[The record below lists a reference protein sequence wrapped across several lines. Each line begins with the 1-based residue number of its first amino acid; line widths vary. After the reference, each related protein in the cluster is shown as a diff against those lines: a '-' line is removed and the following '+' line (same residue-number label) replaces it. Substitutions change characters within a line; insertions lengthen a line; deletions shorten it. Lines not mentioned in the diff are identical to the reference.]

1 MASIGPQLPPHL
13 QKRKR
18 TPEDE
23 TEFGSPPPKT
33 SRRDN
38 NDEIALDDES
48 DDDFGPAAP
57 SSVRNTKEMMPPR
70 AGPSIGPSLPP
81 TIANSAAAP
90 ADKKRSIG
98 PSLPPTATPGNGDEI
113 SLDSDSDTT
122 GPAPPPTKAGP
133 NPPPKRVLG
142 PAPPP
147 APLSERPPTGPN
159 AADSPDDSDSDSD
172 GWGPALPGATTN
184 PRTATLGPTHP
195 SLSNNTNHPEPATA
209 PKRDDW
215 MLAPPTSGSGA
226 RAPDPTKLKS
236 RKFAS
241 GPRAATD
248 GKPAAGVSS
257 IWTETPEEKARR
269 LANAVLGREDAH
281 NTPADVRR
289 PAQGSGSSGGG
300 GGGGGNKRDSSSR
313 SKADEARIRSYVEQT
328 RGKSLVAE
336 HQAARAAGKAATLVK
351 SGDHGKWGAKGGG
364 GGGDGE
370 GQMEEDDDPSK
381 RAFDWE
387 KDMKVGGQISGSQK
401 KELLNRAA
409 NFGGR
414 FQSGKYL

>member
-1 MASIGPQLPPHL
+1 MSSINGPQLPPHL

-23 TEFGSPPPKT
+23 TEVGSPPPKT

-38 NDEIALDDES
+38 DDEIALDDDS

-57 SSVRNTKEMMPPR
+57 SSMSDKAEKTTLPR

-81 TIANSAAAP
+81 TVTNSTAATASM
-90 ADKKRSIG
+90 KRPIG
-98 PSLPPTATPGNGDEI
+98 PSLPPTAVPANGDEI
-113 SLDSDSDTT
+113 PLDSDDDTT
-122 GPAPPPTKAGP
+122 GPALPPTKAGP

-147 APLSERPPTGPN
+147 APLSERPVTGPDPN
-159 AADSPDDSDSDSD
+159 SSEDDDDDDDD
-172 GWGPALPGATTN
+172 GWGPALPGAASNNT
-184 PRTATLGPTHP
+184 RTGPTTLGPTHP
-195 SLSNNTNHPEPATA
+195 SLAQPELAA

-215 MLAPPTSGSGA
+215 MLAPPSSSGP

-248 GKPAAGVSS
+248 GKPAGVSS

-281 NTPADVRR
+281 NTPAEVRR
-289 PAQGSGSSGGG
+289 PEAGSGHGGGRDSGG
-300 GGGGGNKRDSSSR
+300 RSR
-313 SKADEARIRSYVEQT
+313 ADAERIKSYVEQT

-336 HQAARAAGKAATLVK
+336 HQAARAAGKASSATLVK

-364 GGGDGE
+364 GDGS
-370 GQMEEDDDPSK
+370 GAGPDDDDDPSK

-387 KDMKVGGQISGSQK
+387 KDMKVGGQISGAQR